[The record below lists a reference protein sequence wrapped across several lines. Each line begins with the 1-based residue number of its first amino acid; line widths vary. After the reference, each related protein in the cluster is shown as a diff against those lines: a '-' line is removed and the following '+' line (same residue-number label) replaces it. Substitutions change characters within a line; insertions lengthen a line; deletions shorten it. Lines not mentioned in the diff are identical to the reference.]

1 VSSLSTTRGLKEK
14 VPACVGLPVIWPV
27 EDVLFRS
34 GDGFAAS
41 RPAPGQDWM
50 MMPEVSEAWVPVL
63 SVTVI
68 VKE

>member
-1 VSSLSTTRGLKEK
+1 VT
-14 VPACVGLPVIWPV
+14 
-27 EDVLFRS
+27 
-34 GDGFAAS
+34 AS
-41 RPAPGQDWM
+41 PRADPAPGQDWM